1 MGTVLDDNARKG
13 LLRRNK
19 MVKMMKFYVTNGAE
33 KARVWYSRGT
43 LVDGRDCVTIYA
55 KDYDG
60 ALGRVF
66 ADQAD
71 SYENNTD
78 SMTDYFE
85 KGRVRV
91 FPGSALWDAACA
103 KAVRI

>member
-1 MGTVLDDNARKG
+1 MGTVLDDNALTG
-13 LLRRNK
+13 LFRRMK
-19 MVKMMKFYVTNGAE
+19 MVKMMKFYVTNGTE

-66 ADQAD
+66 AD
-71 SYENNTD
+71 
-78 SMTDYFE
+78 
-85 KGRVRV
+85 
-91 FPGSALWDAACA
+91 
-103 KAVRI
+103 

>member
-1 MGTVLDDNARKG
+1 
-13 LLRRNK
+13 

-33 KARVWYSRGT
+33 KARVWYSRGA

-55 KDYDG
+55 KDYTG

-66 ADQAD
+66 ADQSAP
-71 SYENNTD
+71 YENNTD
-78 SMTDYFE
+78 TMTDYFE

-91 FPGSALWDAACA
+91 FPDSPLWADACA
-103 KAVRI
+103 RAVR